1 MDRKE
6 LSWPDSRYLPRGRS
20 RPRKTSETKKDLR
33 EAKKSFE
40 KLGGMFMAKDAKI
53 LNAYAIMG
61 QYDLLFI
68 TEAPDISTA
77 FELTTMIGTLGTLEC
92 ETYPIMPLEE
102 LYEFL

>member
-1 MDRKE
+1 MPRFAVLAKGTIEIKKNLKE
-6 LSWPDSRYLPRGRS
+6 V
-20 RPRKTSETKKDLR
+20 
-33 EAKKSFE
+33 KKSFE
-40 KLGGMFMAKDAKI
+40 KLSEMFKAKDSKI

-61 QYDLLFI
+61 HYDLLFI

-102 LYEFL
+102 LYELI

>member
-1 MDRKE
+1 M
-6 LSWPDSRYLPRGRS
+6 PRFAVLAKG
-20 RPRKTSETKKDLR
+20 TIETKKNLK

-40 KLGGMFMAKDAKI
+40 KLGGMFMAKDSKI
-53 LNAYAIMG
+53 LNAYAVMG

-68 TEAPDISTA
+68 TEAPDLHTA

-102 LYEFL
+102 LYEFI